1 MMMKRNDEEEEEG
14 GRGSGKVAAR
24 CMCVDECVRV
34 YVCWSDM
41 TWG

>member
-1 MMMKRNDEEEEEG
+1 MMRRKREEEG
-14 GRGSGKVAAR
+14 GRGSGKVAR